1 MQIHKHEEFK
11 NNSMKIPALIPKYSF
26 LIQQNM
32 FYLQQIEA
40 PPCQQ
45 V

>member
-11 NNSMKIPALIPKYSF
+11 NSMKIPALIPKYSL
-26 LIQQNM
+26 LIQQNI
-32 FYLQQIEA
+32 FYLQQVEA